1 MVKTVLRQDAG
12 NAGLVALVKDLE
24 AALELQRGVA
34 AAEAAAAPPA
44 AAAAAAPAAAAAF
57 AVGGIC
63 MAPWVLPDG
72 DGRVYLSKVLSV
84 EGATAQV
91 QFVEYGNAAAAPL
104 CAMFAASAEEQAHG
118 AAVVARAAAA
128 AHKAAAPAQRKP
140 ASSPASAV
148 TKSVS
153 PAAASAA
160 AATAP
165 AEAPADKAAAVAKP
179 ALTEKEKEA
188 KRKTDRAAK
197 KKLRS
202 ATFEAETNAKQS
214 SWQKFSSKKRRGISK
229 VRNDGPR

>member
-1 MVKTVLRQDAG
+1 MLTLVLLVGVFSMGALDSGSELGGVVRAADPAVSGSGFACSSDANCG
-12 NAGLVALVKDLE
+12 GHGTCTNGDCVCA
-24 AALELQRGVA
+24 RGFSG
-34 AAEAAAAPPA
+34 
-44 AAAAAAPAAAAAF
+44 AF
-57 AVGGIC
+57 CDEGSPVGGSG
-63 MAPWVLPDG
+63 AATPANLE
-72 DGRVYLSKVLSV
+72 KVL
-84 EGATAQV
+84 
-91 QFVEYGNAAAAPL
+91 
-104 CAMFAASAEEQAHG
+104 ASLKQQNP
-118 AAVVARAAAA
+118 RAA